1 MLKLILINI
10 CISKNY
16 RSSITNQHANADGS
30 EGTLA
35 KYVWKKFF
43 EIFNFYYTII
53 IFFSSTLKSFQEEFF
68 DETNENIISMFDLLL
83 NVESNGN
90 SENNDLRNQSTTRIT
105 NVRRYV
111 LKCSCVI
118 FFKVGLKIWKRCNLD
133 NVVLEIWNFL
143 CYISFG

>member
-10 CISKNY
+10 YTSKNY

-35 KYVWKKFF
+35 KYVWILFF
-43 EIFNFYYTII
+43 EIFNFYYIII
-53 IFFSSTLKSFQEEFF
+53 IFFFSTLKSFQEEFF

-111 LKCSCVI
+111 LKCSCII
-118 FFKVGLKIWKRCNLD
+118 FFKLGLKIWKRCNLD
-133 NVVLEIWNFL
+133 NVVLENWNFL

>member
-1 MLKLILINI
+1 MLKLILINII

-35 KYVWKKFF
+35 KYVW
-43 EIFNFYYTII
+43 
-53 IFFSSTLKSFQEEFF
+53 IFFFLKFLTFTILLSFFFSTLKSFQEEFF

-105 NVRRYV
+105 NVRRYA
-111 LKCSCVI
+111 LKCSCEI
-118 FFKVGLKIWKRCNLD
+118 FFKLGLKIWKRCNLPR
-133 NVVLEIWNFL
+133 
-143 CYISFG
+143 

>member
-1 MLKLILINI
+1 MVQRELWPSMYEFFFLKFLTFTILL
-10 CISKNY
+10 S
-16 RSSITNQHANADGS
+16 
-30 EGTLA
+30 
-35 KYVWKKFF
+35 FF
-43 EIFNFYYTII
+43 F
-53 IFFSSTLKSFQEEFF
+53 STLKSFQEEFF

-118 FFKVGLKIWKRCNLD
+118 LFKVGLRI
-133 NVVLEIWNFL
+133 
-143 CYISFG
+143 